1 MSSERIAT
9 LAERFGA
16 SEALVERSAQA
27 RAAALGSTADAVLNE
42 WTGGAAA
49 PPVSAPA
56 PAEDAAPAAV
66 EPEPPAH
73 EAPEPVES
81 ELEVETA
88 EEALPEEPATDL
100 GPPEQ
105 PAIDFEP
112 EPVPAGSLSVLL
124 LSALAVFAIMFVAVV
139 IAPASGENA
148 QSLDAVETIELSSAA
163 VDGRD
168 IYQAEGCAACHTQQV
183 RPIITDG
190 DLGIITL
197 SDSPLIPGAQR
208 IGPDLS
214 HVGSREPTNDAG
226 WLTAYLEDPQDAR
239 PGSDHPSFSYLPEDD
254 VNHLVSYL
262 LESK

>member
-1 MSSERIAT
+1 MSSEHIAS

-27 RAAALGSTADAVLNE
+27 RATALGSTADAVLNE

-49 PPVSAPA
+49 PVSAPA

-66 EPEPPAH
+66 EPEPPAQQ
-73 EAPEPVES
+73 APEPAES

-88 EEALPEEPATDL
+88 EEALPEEPATD
-100 GPPEQ
+100 PPVQ
-105 PAIDFEP
+105 PPIAYEP

-168 IYQAEGCAACHTQQV
+168 IYLAEGCAACHTQQV

-190 DLGIITL
+190 DLGIVTL
-197 SDSPLIPGAQR
+197 SDSPLIPGVQR
-208 IGPDLS
+208 IGPDLA

-226 WLTAYLEDPQDAR
+226 WLSVYLEDPQDAR
-239 PGSDHPSFSYLPEDD
+239 PGSDHPSFSYLPQED

>member
-1 MSSERIAT
+1 MSSERIAS

-49 PPVSAPA
+49 PVSAPA

-66 EPEPPAH
+66 EPEPPAQQ
-73 EAPEPVES
+73 APEPVEP

-88 EEALPEEPATDL
+88 EEALPEEPATDA
-100 GPPEQ
+100 PVQ
-105 PAIDFEP
+105 PVIDIEP

-168 IYQAEGCAACHTQQV
+168 IYLAEGCAACHTQQV
-183 RPIITDG
+183 RPIVTDG
-190 DLGIITL
+190 DLGIVTL

-208 IGPDLS
+208 IGPDLA
-214 HVGSREPTNDAG
+214 HVGSREPTNDAE

-239 PGSDHPSFSYLPEDD
+239 PGSDHPSFSYLPEED

>member
-1 MSSERIAT
+1 MSSESIAT

-16 SEALVERSAQA
+16 SESLVERSAQA

-88 EEALPEEPATDL
+88 EEAVPEEPATNL

-105 PAIDFEP
+105 PATDF
-112 EPVPAGSLSVLL
+112 EPVPAGSLSALL

-168 IYQAEGCAACHTQQV
+168 IYLAEGCATCHTQQV
-183 RPIITDG
+183 RPIVTDG

-214 HVGSREPTNDAG
+214 HIGSREPTNDAG

-239 PGSDHPSFSYLPEDD
+239 PGSDHPSFSYLPKND
-254 VNHLVSYL
+254 VSHLVSYL